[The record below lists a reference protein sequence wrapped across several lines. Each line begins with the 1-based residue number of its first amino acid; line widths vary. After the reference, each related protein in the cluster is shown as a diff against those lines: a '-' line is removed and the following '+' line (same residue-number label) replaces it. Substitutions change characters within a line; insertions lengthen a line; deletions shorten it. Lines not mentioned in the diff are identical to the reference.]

1 MNILDYK
8 IFSNQHRFADRS
20 PVRISLL
27 IGFYNNLRCFE
38 LQMASLEMQTM
49 TDFEVLLC
57 DDGSS
62 DEVVQ
67 QIRAYMKDSKF
78 IIKHLWQKDDGWRK
92 CELLN
97 KGLLACESEY
107 VVFVDQDCLLHPEFL
122 KEHYINRSEN
132 LVLAGR
138 RAELTEGLSQ
148 KLTVERIHDQ
158 YIQKNYWW
166 FLLFM
171 FFHKDNQWFKG
182 LYLKSAGLR
191 RFFNRKKKAIVGCN
205 FSVHIKHLKAIN
217 GVDMTYQRPCGAEDT
232 DVGIRL
238 NNLGLQTKSICN
250 MAVQYHLWH
259 RLRTE
264 PIQIPSEYLE
274 GAKTGTTSTKN
285 GLGLIP
291 KVEVQFV

>member
-8 IFSNQHRFADRS
+8 IFSNQRRFSDR
-20 PVRISLL
+20 PPARLSLL
-27 IGFYNNLRCFE
+27 IGFYNNLRCFQ
-38 LQMASLEMQTM
+38 LQMASLETQTM
-49 TDFEVLLC
+49 SDFEVLLC

-62 DEVVQ
+62 DEVVE
-67 QIRAYMKDSKF
+67 QIHASMKNCQF
-78 IIKHLWQKDDGWRK
+78 VIKHLWQKDEGWRK

-122 KEHYINRSEN
+122 KEHYINRSEQ

-138 RAELTEGLSQ
+138 RAELPERLSQ
-148 KLTVERIHDQ
+148 KLTVERIKNR
-158 YIQKNYWW
+158 YIQQNYWW
-166 FLLFM
+166 FFLFM
-171 FFHKDNQWFKG
+171 FFCKDNQWFKG
-182 LYLKSAGLR
+182 IYLKSAFLR

-205 FSVHIKHLKAIN
+205 FSVHLKHLKAIN

-232 DVGIRL
+232 DLGIRL
-238 NNLGLQTKSICN
+238 KNLGLQTKSICN

-264 PIQIPSEYLE
+264 PIQIPLEYLQ
-274 GAKTGTTSTKN
+274 GAKSGVTSAKN
-285 GLGLIP
+285 GLSLIP
-291 KVEVQFV
+291 KVDVQFL